1 MYFCGGDL
9 AATGGSPSQAGS
21 RLGGKRASPGRSS
34 GQPGDTT
41 KTSKRSKLL
50 IEEERENIETRKR
63 TQKGLNKNSQSLE
76 LGGSYFIRF
85 IDVEVEGCI

>member
-9 AATGGSPSQAGS
+9 AATDGSPSQAGS

-34 GQPGDTT
+34 GQ
-41 KTSKRSKLL
+41 
-50 IEEERENIETRKR
+50 NETRKR
-63 TQKGLNKNSQSLE
+63 TQRGLNKNSQSLE